1 MTKLLRQRF
10 VEAAKRA
17 LNECGDNSKEM
28 IANNIASFEEM
39 GMNDAL
45 PGQFSPEEI
54 TDKANLEN
62 TAKMS
67 NDTNFNSDE
76 CSNPLEDIK
85 KAMEDMT
92 SGLIDISVSE
102 DEPKPFEH
110 PHEDEEEHHHHE
122 HHDEEKR
129 NPFAE
134 SALLQELKKQLKESN
149 LLESDYAAPLRYVPD
164 TRINTSDVLNAL
176 KAKIGEGS
184 EAIHVDSTVANNGDK
199 IYTVSQIEKSKLP
212 NELDVEN
219 VTLKLG
225 DEGYTIEKA
234 ASEFPVKKD

>member
-76 CSNPLEDIK
+76 CNNPLEDIK

-102 DEPKPFEH
+102 DESKPFEH

-134 SALLQELKKQLKESN
+134 SALLQEVKRQLKESN

-184 EAIHVDSTVANNGDK
+184 EAIHVDQDQNNADEK
-199 IYTVSQIEKSKLP
+199 VWVVTQIDEKKLP
-212 NELDVEN
+212 K
-219 VTLKLG
+219 TLKVINVELERDG
-225 DEGYTIEKA
+225 NKYKVKEMRKD
-234 ASEFPVKKD
+234 FPAMK

>member
-17 LNECGDNSKEM
+17 LNECGDSSKEM

-67 NDTNFNSDE
+67 NDTDFNGDE
-76 CSNPLEDIK
+76 CNNPLEDIK

-102 DEPKPFEH
+102 DEPKTFEH
-110 PHEDEEEHHHHE
+110 PHEDEEEHHHE

-134 SALLQELKKQLKESN
+134 SALLKEVRKQLQESN
-149 LLESDYAAPLRYVPD
+149 LL
-164 TRINTSDVLNAL
+164 
-176 KAKIGEGS
+176 
-184 EAIHVDSTVANNGDK
+184 
-199 IYTVSQIEKSKLP
+199 
-212 NELDVEN
+212 
-219 VTLKLG
+219 
-225 DEGYTIEKA
+225 
-234 ASEFPVKKD
+234 